1 MRIMIIKFDIL
12 CNSIEHSTSYISGA
26 QSVIRMKVIVLRV
39 IIVVLVWWITA
50 AEVHLSIRK
59 HPSAETVLSICFI
72 YLFVH

>member
-50 AEVHLSIRK
+50 ADVSFEH
-59 HPSAETVLSICFI
+59 
-72 YLFVH
+72 